1 VLSQDSPQVA
11 AVAHHNLVELQ
22 QPRQRAMVATAL
34 LRQLQAHL

>member
-11 AVAHHNLVELQ
+11 AVAHHNLGALQ
-22 QPRQRAMVATAL
+22 QLRLLVMAETAL